1 MGRYGTKLSPSRRI
15 EILQEKFEN
24 DEFPIE
30 AKYIKSAAINYCK
43 DLFNCSGSCA
53 AETVKQWTNEYDIFL
68 QPKIK
73 TR

>member
-1 MGRYGTKLSPSRRI
+1 MSRYGTRLKPSQRV

-30 AKYIKSAAINYCK
+30 AKYIKSAAINFSK

-53 AETVKQWTNEYDIFL
+53 AETVKQWMKEYDIFL

>member
-1 MGRYGTKLSPSRRI
+1 MTRYGTKLKPSQRV

-43 DLFNCSGSCA
+43 DLFCCSGSCA